1 MKKTIKDLRNEID
14 AVDDEL
20 LKVVAKRIELVR
32 KIGLLKKEIKI
43 QPLDEKRWQEVLTRI
58 KKLALKYKLP
68 EELVGKIYEEIHREA
83 LKIEKEY
90 E

>member
-1 MKKTIKDLRNEID
+1 MKKSLKDLRNEID

-20 LKVVAKRIELVR
+20 LKIIAERIDLVR
-32 KIGLLKKEIKI
+32 EIGLLKKEIKT

-58 KKLALKYKLP
+58 KIMALKYKLP
-68 EELVGKIYEEIHREA
+68 EKLIEKIYEEIHQEA